1 MRASRL
7 FRADGRPVPPAVVA
21 GAAFAGCLICLLV
34 PKVLPGT
41 GLFGMLRPALLPAGL
56 LLFSVTLLVCVAAL
70 ERRLSRVRSGEL
82 DAIGAS
88 LGKERADRVERYREG
103 WALRVRAVQVVSA
116 GLGAVLLVVGVP
128 IAALAAGRI
137 GGDLLEGPETFHVE
151 HCYGPWDRGRAP
163 DGVSVPDDRLAL
175 VDADGRA
182 DYVHLGDGPV
192 DPGVRRACRGGG
204 PVEVRLWRRT
214 DIIAGI
220 VPA

>member
-7 FRADGRPVPPAVVA
+7 FRAGGRPAPPAVVA

-34 PKVLPGT
+34 PRALPGT
-41 GLFGMLRPALLPAGL
+41 GPFGMLRPALLPAGL
-56 LLFSVTLLVCVAAL
+56 LLFSVTLLVGVEAL
-70 ERRLSRVRSGEL
+70 ERRLSRTRSGEL
-82 DAIGAS
+82 DAIGAG
-88 LGKERADRVERYREG
+88 LGKERADRVERCREG
-103 WALRVRAVQVVSA
+103 CALRVRAAQVVST

-128 IAALAAGRI
+128 IAALTVGRV

-151 HCYGPWDRGRAP
+151 HCYGPWDWGRAP

-204 PVEVRLWRRT
+204 PVEVRLWRQT